1 MRSRLCASTAAAVL
15 LLTSSL
21 TTAGNAADLSVA
33 PIYKAPPRLAAWTGA
48 YLGVA
53 YNPYPAGGD
62 PNDPGYKAPNLEL
75 PGELNTSRVGDRQS
89 LTNSNP
95 ASGDLKLDGY
105 VRKPDEW
112 QPAWIVEKYF

>member
-1 MRSRLCASTAAAVL
+1 MAT
-15 LLTSSL
+15 
-21 TTAGNAADLSVA
+21 
-33 PIYKAPPRLAAWTGA
+33 WQ
-48 YLGVA
+48 
-53 YNPYPAGGD
+53 
-62 PNDPGYKAPNLEL
+62 
-75 PGELNTSRVGDRQS
+75 SRVGDRQS